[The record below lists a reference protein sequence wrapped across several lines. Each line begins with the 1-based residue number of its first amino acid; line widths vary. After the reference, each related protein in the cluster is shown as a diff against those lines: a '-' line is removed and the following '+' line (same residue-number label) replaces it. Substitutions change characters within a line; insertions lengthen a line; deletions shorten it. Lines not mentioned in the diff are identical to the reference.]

1 MARKSRKSFGIA
13 ENKDITKSLVKKEE
27 YMATAAYARLSS
39 FNSGHE
45 TNDTMENQTALLLE
59 FIRNHPE
66 LKLSEV
72 YTDNGYSGTDFDRP
86 EFMRLMDDV
95 RTGKIQCIVVKD
107 LSRFGRNYLEMGY
120 YIETLF
126 PRLNIRFIAVTDDFD
141 SYRPEDRESLS
152 VPIKNMVNAMYAK
165 ELSKKMVI
173 AAAMRRQNPDKLPN
187 GSVPFGYI
195 ENEEKSKYLSHP
207 EIAPYVRMIFHW
219 KLMGVGP
226 TEIAKRLTLL
236 GVVTPGQYKK
246 AKGNIETVRPEKW
259 DISMVQ
265 HILKTPTFTGEVC
278 LGRYRTALYKNEPQR
293 KVPENEWVVRENAH
307 EPLVTHEDYQK
318 IQEMQSN
325 HYTMIGRKNALN
337 VRERGRLQAEL
348 PAIIYCAECNKK
360 MFFGRYMHH
369 YASSEKSVTFYEC
382 KKEKGQA
389 KCGGQMVYTD
399 FLKAVI
405 MDQIRFLSKEICDRK
420 ELLEQMKGSEQNN
433 KLLSLKK
440 KIVAYEKKVEDEG
453 ERLEHLYENHAEGLV
468 DIEDYNYLKERYIHN
483 KQETEKFLQ
492 ELKLE
497 ERLINTLIR
506 KYEEM
511 ANNLEQYICVTE
523 FEPALIEQLVERVLV
538 SPSGRIEIVFKYADV
553 FQRITELMEV
563 GDDSILFEV
572 VNS

>member
-152 VPIKNMVNAMYAK
+152 VPIKNIVNAMYAK

-226 TEIAKRLTLL
+226 TEIAKRL
-236 GVVTPGQYKK
+236 
-246 AKGNIETVRPEKW
+246 
-259 DISMVQ
+259 D
-265 HILKTPTFTGEVC
+265 
-278 LGRYRTALYKNEPQR
+278 
-293 KVPENEWVVRENAH
+293 
-307 EPLVTHEDYQK
+307 
-318 IQEMQSN
+318 
-325 HYTMIGRKNALN
+325 
-337 VRERGRLQAEL
+337 
-348 PAIIYCAECNKK
+348 KK
-360 MFFGRYMHH
+360 M
-369 YASSEKSVTFYEC
+369 A
-382 KKEKGQA
+382 
-389 KCGGQMVYTD
+389 
-399 FLKAVI
+399 
-405 MDQIRFLSKEICDRK
+405 
-420 ELLEQMKGSEQNN
+420 
-433 KLLSLKK
+433 
-440 KIVAYEKKVEDEG
+440 
-453 ERLEHLYENHAEGLV
+453 
-468 DIEDYNYLKERYIHN
+468 
-483 KQETEKFLQ
+483 
-492 ELKLE
+492 
-497 ERLINTLIR
+497 
-506 KYEEM
+506 
-511 ANNLEQYICVTE
+511 
-523 FEPALIEQLVERVLV
+523 
-538 SPSGRIEIVFKYADV
+538 
-553 FQRITELMEV
+553 
-563 GDDSILFEV
+563 
-572 VNS
+572 